1 MSSEFFEA
9 EHFVIV
15 KSTHEI
21 DCLDWI
27 QYFIDNWNKII
38 KQGTKLL
45 VLAGVHGGQDG
56 AIGSRD
62 KNLLKDIQLQI
73 KRLERIKYTDMQENN
88 IRIVL
93 VDVGECLDSSASI
106 DNSKLVEIVKKHNP
120 TVISLAFCLTNISIL
135 NDILRSSGIYSL
147 LIMAREREIIT
158 NNETSI
164 IKLDLTQRQI
174 IEKMACEQFKNVFLW
189 GSSGTG
195 KTIMLLELMSMKVS
209 HHKVQSHQMN
219 IFVTS
224 YLAMPQSQLIQD
236 FKEKYLV
243 HLKSSYKFQCI
254 PFCSLCED
262 LDLYFDMQHP
272 LAMINSVINQISKK
286 YKNSYNILL
295 VDEVLPVNEFSSK
308 NEFSDWSN
316 LNTTQYNIELLI
328 ALNPQG
334 INFMNDFK
342 VIPPPSDFRTLSQQ
356 LFGRHRNSFEG
367 FHLLEHF
374 KRLPNTSYLDSSN
387 DTVLDKE
394 NLPIGRLPVWLEIF
408 GNSSDEQILE
418 FIKSSYIYKHE
429 SVTLIFNKYELKD
442 KRKNKVTKW
451 CIKNGWNSKHYSYYF
466 GCEDNVIVLFQCS
479 MVFELISRA
488 RNQVIFVTNTR

>member
-1 MSSEFFEA
+1 MSGEIFEA
-9 EHFVIV
+9 EHLVIV

-21 DCLDWI
+21 DCLDWT
-27 QYFIDNWNKII
+27 QYFIDNWDKIM
-38 KQGTKLL
+38 KHETKLL
-45 VLAGVHGGQDG
+45 VLAGVHGGHDG

-73 KRLERIKYTDMQENN
+73 QRLQRIKYTDMEKNN

-93 VDVGECLDSSASI
+93 VDVGECLDSSASL

-135 NDILRSSGIYSL
+135 NDILRSSGIYSF
-147 LIMAREREIIT
+147 LIMARDRASIT
-158 NNETSI
+158 NNVTSF
-164 IKLDLTQRQI
+164 IKLDFAQRQI
-174 IEKMACEQFKNVFLW
+174 IEKMAHEQFKNIFLW

-195 KTIMLLELMSMKVS
+195 KTIMLLELMSMKIS

-243 HLKSSYKFQCI
+243 HLKSSYKVQCI
-254 PFCSLCED
+254 PFSSLCED
-262 LDLYFDMQHP
+262 LDLKFDMQHP
-272 LAMINSVINQISKK
+272 LAMINSVIDKISKK
-286 YKNSYNILL
+286 YKNFYNILL
-295 VDEVLPVNEFSSK
+295 VDEVLAVNEFSSK
-308 NEFSDWSN
+308 NELSDWSN
-316 LNTTQYNIELLI
+316 LDTTQNNIELFI

-334 INFMNDFK
+334 INFTNDFK
-342 VIPPPSDFRTLSQQ
+342 IIPPPLDFKTLSQQ
-356 LFGRHRNSFEG
+356 LFGRYRNSFEG

-374 KRLPNTSYLDSSN
+374 KSLPNTSYLDSSN

-394 NLPIGRLPVWLEIF
+394 NLPIGRLPVWLEIIE
-408 GNSSDEQILE
+408 NSSDEHILE
-418 FIKSSYIYKHE
+418 FIKSAYISGND
-429 SVTLIFNKYELKD
+429 SVTLIFNKYELKN
-442 KRKNKVTKW
+442 KRRNKVTKW
-451 CIKNGWNSKHYSYYF
+451 CMKNGWNSKHYSYYF

-488 RNQVIFVTNTR
+488 RNQVIFVTNAR